1 MKVSVNQNT
10 MTVAAVVLVG
20 LLAAKFLVHPLHAR
34 ADAVHAAHALL
45 EDRVSNWHGS
55 EHVLDPLKG
64 ELNHRRAIVEEE
76 QQHIPHTP
84 DLAGLIRRLSLEIDR
99 RRVIDQTF
107 VAGRRG
113 LAATGAP
120 ASWKSV
126 PLTME
131 LVSDYAS
138 MRALIERIEE
148 YPDPVRITRLSIE
161 RMKDVSGEMGIARTT
176 LVLDVIFRSE
186 EASK

>member
-1 MKVSVNQNT
+1 MKANVNQNT
-10 MTVAAVVLVG
+10 MTVVAVVLVG
-20 LLAAKFLVHPLHAR
+20 MLAAKFLVHPLHAR
-34 ADAVHAAHALL
+34 ADAVRAAHALL
-45 EDRVSNWHGS
+45 EDRMSNWNGRDS
-55 EHVLDPLKG
+55 VLDPLEV
-64 ELNHRRAIVEEE
+64 ELQHRRTIVQEE

-84 DLAGLIRRLSLEIDR
+84 DLAGLIRRLSLDIDG

-120 ASWKSV
+120 ASWKSI

-148 YPDPVRITRLSIE
+148 NPDPVRITRLSIE
-161 RMKDVSGEMGIARTT
+161 RMKDASGEMGISRTT